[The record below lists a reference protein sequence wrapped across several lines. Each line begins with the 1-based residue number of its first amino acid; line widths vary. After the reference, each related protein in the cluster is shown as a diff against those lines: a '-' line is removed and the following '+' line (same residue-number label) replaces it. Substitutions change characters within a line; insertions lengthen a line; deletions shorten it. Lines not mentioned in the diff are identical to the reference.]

1 MWFFVA
7 FLGLNRIAR
16 KLGIDCAPAMMGWEI
31 RKFGF
36 VPVFDGFVVCEEFK
50 DTLMVSQFQ
59 FQYLIFRYC
68 FPFQHCK

>member
-1 MWFFVA
+1 MWFYVA

-59 FQYLIFRYC
+59 YRTATFVSR
-68 FPFQHCK
+68 FQHCK